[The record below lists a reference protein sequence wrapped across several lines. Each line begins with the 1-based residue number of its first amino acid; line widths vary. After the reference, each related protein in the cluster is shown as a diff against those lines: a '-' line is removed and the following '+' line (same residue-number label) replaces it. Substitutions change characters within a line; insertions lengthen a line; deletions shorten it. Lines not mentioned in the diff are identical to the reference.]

1 MPVRAGMGAEGF
13 PTQACRWAARTPVDN
28 YSLHGYNGKKAMI
41 RKSSAHASAKR
52 GQAVA
57 ESRPAAHRVKD
68 ARALPH

>member
-41 RKSSAHASAKR
+41 GRVAR
-52 GQAVA
+52 MQAQR
-57 ESRPAAHRVKD
+57 EGRPWLKAAPQRT
-68 ARALPH
+68 A